1 MTAFFMPFE
10 HPFAFEQPPIFAP
23 RHRAAACFRSDGA
36 ARRCMSPCGSAGCG
50 SLFKLAFII
59 FVLPTLVRT
68 GFFVLAT
75 VGAMMMHG
83 LFGVAVISSIAMLV
97 RSSCSCISSE
107 QMCPTEANSNV
118 KHPASAADPKASE
131 KEAAQPASQRHLDLS
146 SIQLVTRTED
156 TNDEGLLMNLV
167 VAAPGVRAA
176 DLSVGVVDRYLHI
189 TGEST
194 KGTDTFCVD
203 RRILVPQDADMDT
216 IKATHADGTLTLVI
230 KRKVARRIEV
240 VQAAADGME
249 AAAQGPLDPSAAAA
263 AAVAVDE
270 YERALE
276 GATPVPLDEWEEA
289 VPLARASKK
298 DE

>member
-23 RHRAAACFRSDGA
+23 RHRARCFRSEGA
-36 ARRCMSPCGSAGCG
+36 ARCCMSPRGSAGCG

-59 FVLPTLVRT
+59 FVLPTLVRM

-83 LFGVAVISSIAMLV
+83 LIGVAVISSIAMLV
-97 RSSCSCISSE
+97 RSSCTCISSHV
-107 QMCPTEANSNV
+107 CPTEANSNV
-118 KHPASAADPKASE
+118 KHPASAAADPKASE
-131 KEAAQPASQRHLDLS
+131 KEASHPAPQRQLDLS

-189 TGEST
+189 KGEST
-194 KGTDTFCVD
+194 KGAETFCVD

-230 KRKVARRIEV
+230 KRKVAKRIEV
-240 VQAAADGME
+240 VQAAADVMQ
-249 AAAQGPLDPSAAAA
+249 AAAKGPLDPSAAAA

-276 GATPVPLDEWEEA
+276 GATHVPLDEWEEA